1 MKENSVRPK
10 RSIHLTF
17 VPDEEI
23 GGLTGLAPFLDTPE
37 FKVKKH

>member
-1 MKENSVRPK
+1 MKCVGIWYLEALRVLLKAGKKFK

-23 GGLTGLAPFLDTPE
+23 G
-37 FKVKKH
+37 